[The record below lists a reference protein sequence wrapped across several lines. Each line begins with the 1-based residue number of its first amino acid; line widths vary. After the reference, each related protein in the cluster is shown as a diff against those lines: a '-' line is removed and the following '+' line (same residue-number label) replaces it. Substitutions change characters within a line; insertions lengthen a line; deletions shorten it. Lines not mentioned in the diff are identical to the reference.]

1 MSIKSTAW
9 SNLRMSPSVT
19 QHVNR
24 LEEKDESV
32 STEAEAALESSFR
45 RLKGIVSVLE
55 TKGNPLTRSRVSTN
69 TGWRMARR
77 TRTRTR
83 ERGEGA
89 GPHLGWVG
97 GEGPRG
103 RNSAFAAAP
112 SLGSVM
118 LVSLFSRRSHKTW
131 ICPLPGHQLPDF
143 WEPVAEGHRGKG
155 GGRGTGMW
163 AVGPVFSSLPG
174 QRASLGP
181 SGPACHGKPPGGR
194 PTGLIRLTR
203 PPCGSAHV
211 QPSPVPASQAV
222 RRW

>member
-1 MSIKSTAW
+1 MGGGALKGVSIKSTAW
-9 SNLRMSPSVT
+9 SNLRMSPSAT

-32 STEAEAALESSFR
+32 STEAEAALDSSFR

-55 TKGNPLTRSRVSTN
+55 MKGNPLTRSRVSTN
-69 TGWRMARR
+69 TGRQMARR
-77 TRTRTR
+77 TGTWTR

-103 RNSAFAAAP
+103 RNSAFAAVPGLA
-112 SLGSVM
+112 SVM

-174 QRASLGP
+174 QRPWDPLARPITGNHPEAGP
-181 SGPACHGKPPGGR
+181 
-194 PTGLIRLTR
+194 
-203 PPCGSAHV
+203 
-211 QPSPVPASQAV
+211 QA
-222 RRW
+222 